1 MFELC
6 YNTNIMRGGGRQ
18 TKSDL
23 LDLLVVAQA
32 VVDVLRFELG
42 LPLEGVSKN
51 KRDDVYEEAL
61 IFLMRNPKLEKRYR
75 QLVNKKMRWLQEIEN
90 AKQ

>member
-1 MFELC
+1 
-6 YNTNIMRGGGRQ
+6 MRGGGRQ

-42 LPLEGVSKN
+42 LPLEGVTKKN
-51 KRDDVYEEAL
+51 RDEVYEEAL
-61 IFLMRNPKLEKRYR
+61 IFLMRNPKLERRYK
-75 QLVNKKMRWLQEIEN
+75 QLMNKKLKWLKEIED